1 MPWQRVRLSLCGL
14 KLIAS
19 FVETDILTQV
29 RWWSNTQLYGS
40 SDLSLRMLLDLTLFT
55 HHDPK
60 ITFSQ
65 CKWPIMAIEIGV
77 TNPLSFGCFVQ
88 GDPSDQHSQFK
99 VYRGQTMLLKWRV
112 LKLPP
117 ESQLGMCKIPWFF
130 NSFEGVTFLHQWNPT
145 FFHLFSIILSLLWA
159 LKKSHV
165 EPPAV
170 GGAPKSGGLV
180 LRRHRVM
187 GTFLMLGGIFVRGSA
202 EAAGSV
208 DGKDHE
214 PTNNRDLRGLN
225 MM

>member
-145 FFHLFSIILSLLWA
+145 FFIFFPSFWAFSERLKNRMLNPRLLEVPQRAVAWYYAGIEWWA
-159 LKKSHV
+159 LSWCSA
-165 EPPAV
+165 EFLF
-170 GGAPKSGGLV
+170 GEAPKPPGQ
-180 LRRHRVM
+180 
-187 GTFLMLGGIFVRGSA
+187 LMVRTMNQQTIGI
-202 EAAGSV
+202 
-208 DGKDHE
+208 
-214 PTNNRDLRGLN
+214 
-225 MM
+225 